1 MYKEHEQLDSISD
14 NLTLWK
20 YMDFLK
26 FVNILTTNQ
35 IWFNKIKCFEDVYEG
50 TYPIANK
57 AQRAEIYDGDPPP
70 QCIYDTTEEYERQRL
85 YVLCF
90 HNNEFESAAMWSL
103 YAKDGGIAIKTT
115 GEKLK
120 KCFQNEQKNIYITPV
135 TYIDYEKDFLPERN
149 AFYLGTHKRKSFS
162 HENEIR
168 CMYFN
173 QGEFLDNTGVYININ
188 VLELIEEIYISP
200 YAPAYML
207 DTVKTLVNTFGYD
220 IPVIKSPL
228 YTLNK

>member
-14 NLTLWK
+14 SLTLWK

-26 FVNILTTNQ
+26 FVNILATSK
-35 IWFNKIKCFEDVYEG
+35 IWFNKIKYFEDIYEG
-50 TYPIANK
+50 KYPTANK
-57 AQRAEIYDGDPPP
+57 IQRAEIYDGNPPP
-70 QCIYDTTEEYERQRL
+70 QYVYDETEKYARQRL

-120 KCFQNEQKNIYITPV
+120 KCFQDEQKDIYITPV
-135 TYIDYEKDFLPERN
+135 TYIDYKKDFLPEGN
-149 AFYLGTHKRKSFS
+149 VFYLGTHKRKSFS

-168 CMYFN
+168 CMYLN
-173 QGEFLDNTGVYININ
+173 QGEFLDNFGMYININ
-188 VLELIEEIYISP
+188 VSELIEEIYISP
-200 YAPAYML
+200 YAPAYMQ
-207 DTVKTLVNTFGYD
+207 DTVKSLVTTFGYG
-220 IPVIKSPL
+220 IPVMKSPL
-228 YTLNK
+228 YTIT